1 MIGRLG
7 IAVYW
12 IGVGIAALA
21 IIIGVLAIAFS
32 GFGSGQMWIIALGA
46 TAIAAALSYL
56 AGRTA
61 RYVLAGY

>member
-21 IIIGVLAIAFS
+21 IVIGVLAIAFS
-32 GFGSGQMWIIALGA
+32 GFGSGQMWIITLGA
-46 TAIAAALSYL
+46 MAIAATLAYL
-56 AGRTA
+56 AGRTV